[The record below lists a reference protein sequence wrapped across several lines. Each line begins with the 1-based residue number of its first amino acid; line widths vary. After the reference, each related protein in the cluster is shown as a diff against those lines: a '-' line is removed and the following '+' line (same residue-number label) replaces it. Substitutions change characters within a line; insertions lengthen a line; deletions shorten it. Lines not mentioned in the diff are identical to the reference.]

1 MIAIIDYGMG
11 NLASVQKAIR
21 KLGKD
26 VIITCDKKEIQEA
39 SLIVL
44 PGVGSFEQ
52 GMKNLKDRGLIEM
65 LAGGDYG
72 GVLMVGGSD
81 TRGLIESLNQEVIQ
95 NKKPFLGICLGMQ
108 LIMEKGTEPIE
119 CEGLGWIKGTV
130 EVINNSRFPVPHL
143 GWNKTY
149 KLGEENQE
157 DNLSNNFYFIH
168 SYHVLPEE
176 HIECT
181 YVDYEFKMIASIQK
195 ENIYATQFHPEKS
208 QNAGLSLLKMYIDS
222 NA

>member
-11 NLASVQKAIR
+11 NLASVQKAIH

-26 VIITCDKKEIQEA
+26 VIITFDKKEIQEA
-39 SLIVL
+39 SLIIL

-52 GMKNLKDRGLIEM
+52 GMKNLKDRGL
-65 LAGGDYG
+65 
-72 GVLMVGGSD
+72 V
-81 TRGLIESLNQEVIQ
+81 ESLNQEVIQ
-95 NKKPFLGICLGMQ
+95 YKKPFLGICLGMQ

-130 EVINNSRFPVPHL
+130 EVINNSRLPVPHL

-149 KLGEENQE
+149 QLGEENQE

-168 SYHVLPEE
+168 SFHVLPEE
-176 HIECT
+176 HVKCT

-208 QNAGLSLLKMYIDS
+208 QNAGLTLLKTYIELH
-222 NA
+222 A

>member
-21 KLGKD
+21 NLGKD
-26 VIITCDKKEIQEA
+26 VIITFDKKEIQEA

-52 GMKNLKDRGLIEM
+52 GMKNLKDRGLIE
-65 LAGGDYG
+65 L
-72 GVLMVGGSD
+72 
-81 TRGLIESLNQEVIQ
+81 LNQEVIQ
-95 NKKPFLGICLGMQ
+95 HKKPFLGICLGMQ

-130 EVINNSRFPVPHL
+130 EVINNSRLPVPHL

-168 SYHVLPEE
+168 SFHVLPGE
-176 HIECT
+176 HVECT

-208 QNAGLSLLKMYIDS
+208 QNAGLSLLKTYIES
-222 NA
+222 HA

>member
-52 GMKNLKDRGLIEM
+52 GMKNLKDRGLIE
-65 LAGGDYG
+65 
-72 GVLMVGGSD
+72 
-81 TRGLIESLNQEVIQ
+81 SLNQEVIQ

-119 CEGLGWIKGTV
+119 CKGLGWIKGTV

-176 HIECT
+176 QIECT

-208 QNAGLSLLKMYIDS
+208 QNAGLSLLKKYIES
-222 NA
+222 HA

>member
-52 GMKNLKDRGLIEM
+52 GMKNLKDRGLIE
-65 LAGGDYG
+65 
-72 GVLMVGGSD
+72 
-81 TRGLIESLNQEVIQ
+81 SLNQEVIQ

-119 CEGLGWIKGTV
+119 CKGLGWIKGTV

-176 HIECT
+176 QIECT

-208 QNAGLSLLKMYIDS
+208 QNAGLSLLKTYIES
-222 NA
+222 HA